1 MPVAFLLVLCPMAS
15 EEENDDVRRAALSP
29 LLTFDEFRP
38 LSSSVSVECGA
49 QSHRGTSRQSNEGH
63 YLVVRLGRH
72 QETLMTSLS
81 AAEMP
86 PRFDESGYVMLVAD
100 GLGEGGSGSVASRVA
115 LSTLAHLALHYGKW
129 NLRIDSSTASEI
141 FERMEWYYHRADAAV
156 LARSR
161 ESPLLTG
168 MSTALTAAYSV
179 GDELFVAHVGH
190 SRAYLFRDG
199 ALIRLTRDHTM
210 EQHLTD
216 TGRPVSVERR
226 AQDLGHILTDAV
238 GARGEHPL
246 VEVERFRLLNG
257 DCVLLC
263 TNGLTDM
270 VSDDQIAEVLALR
283 RRAGEQCA
291 ILTDLAN
298 EKGGTDSITVVLAQ
312 YLIPLTAPEK

>member
-1 MPVAFLLVLCPMAS
+1 MES
-15 EEENDDVRRAALSP
+15 DEENDDVRRAALSP
-29 LLTFDEFRP
+29 VLTFDEFRP
-38 LSSSVSVECGA
+38 LSSSVRVECDA
-49 QSHRGTSRQSNEGH
+49 RSHRGMSCQRNDDH

-81 AAEMP
+81 VGEMP
-86 PRFDESGYVMLVAD
+86 PRFDEWGFVMLVAD

-115 LSTLAHLALHYGKW
+115 ISTLAHLALHYGKW

-141 FERMEWYYHRADAAV
+141 FERMEWFYHRVDAEV
-156 LARSR
+156 LARGR
-161 ESPLLTG
+161 QNPLLTG

-179 GDELFVAHVGH
+179 GDDLFIAHVGH

-199 ALIRLTRDHTM
+199 ALIQLTRDHTIA
-210 EQHLTD
+210 QHLTD
-216 TGRPVSVERR
+216 TGRPTSVERR

-238 GARGEHPL
+238 GARGEHPM
-246 VEVERFRLLNG
+246 VEVDRFRLING

-283 RRAGEQCA
+283 RSAGEQCA

-298 EKGGTDSITVVLAQ
+298 DAGGTDNITVVLAQ
-312 YLIPLTAPEK
+312 YLIPLTVPSK

>member
-1 MPVAFLLVLCPMAS
+1 MQQR
-15 EEENDDVRRAALSP
+15 NDD
-29 LLTFDEFRP
+29 
-38 LSSSVSVECGA
+38 
-49 QSHRGTSRQSNEGH
+49 H
-63 YLVVRLGRH
+63 YLVVRLGRN

-86 PRFDESGYVMLVAD
+86 PRFDEWGFVMLVAD

-141 FERMEWYYHRADAAV
+141 FERMEWYYHRLDAEV
-156 LARSR
+156 LAKSR
-161 ESPLLTG
+161 ESRLLTG

-179 GDELFVAHVGH
+179 GDDLFIAHVGH

-199 ALIRLTRDHTM
+199 ALIQLTKDHTI
-210 EQHLTD
+210 ERHLTD
-216 TGRPVSVERR
+216 TGRPASVERR

-238 GARGEHPL
+238 GARGDHPF
-246 VEVERFRLLNG
+246 VEVERFRLING

-270 VSDDQIAEVLALR
+270 VSDDRIAEVLALR
-283 RRAGEQCA
+283 EAAATVGNWRVEGTLYVTQEPCPMCAGALVNARIVELVYGCA
-291 ILTDLAN
+291 NPKAGAVHTLFSIPTDPRLN
-298 EKGGTDSITVVLAQ
+298 HRMLVTGGVLASDCAALLSSFFARLRVQ
-312 YLIPLTAPEK
+312 PA

>member
-1 MPVAFLLVLCPMAS
+1 MAS
-15 EEENDDVRRAALSP
+15 DEASDEESDEVRRAALSP
-29 LLTFDEFRP
+29 VLTFDEFRP
-38 LSSSVSVECGA
+38 LSSSVRVECDA
-49 QSHRGTSRQSNEGH
+49 RSHRGTSCLRNDDH
-63 YLVVRLGRH
+63 YLVVRLGRN
-72 QETLMTSLS
+72 QETLLTSLS

-86 PRFDESGYVMLVAD
+86 PRFDEWGYVMLVAD

-141 FERMEWYYHRADAAV
+141 FERMEWYYHRVDATV
-156 LARSR
+156 LAKSR
-161 ESPLLTG
+161 ESRLLTG

-179 GDELFVAHVGH
+179 GDDLFVAHVGH

-199 ALIRLTRDHTM
+199 ALVQLTKDHTI

-216 TGRPVSVERR
+216 TGRPACVERR

-238 GARGEHPL
+238 GARGDHPL
-246 VEVERFRLLNG
+246 VEVERFRLING

-270 VSDDQIAEVLALR
+270 VGDDKIAEVLALR
-283 RRAGEQCA
+283 RRVGEQCA

-298 EKGGTDSITVVLAQ
+298 EAGGTDNITVVLAQ
-312 YLIPLTAPEK
+312 YVIPLTVP